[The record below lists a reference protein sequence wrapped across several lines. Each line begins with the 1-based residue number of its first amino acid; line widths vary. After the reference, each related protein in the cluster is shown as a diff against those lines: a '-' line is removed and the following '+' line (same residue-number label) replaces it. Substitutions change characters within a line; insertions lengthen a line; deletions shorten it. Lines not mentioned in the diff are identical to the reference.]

1 MVLSSLKTQD
11 TTSNEHLSRDGVHEI
26 NRVRDDVEE
35 IGTQTEL
42 IVSKNDV
49 TQTDAVIIKSRSKSI
64 QCKLFRW
71 KHKSSQNGA
80 LLQRCNNND

>member
-26 NRVRDDVEE
+26 NRVRDDVDE
-35 IGTQTEL
+35 IGTQTEF

-49 TQTDAVIIKSRSKSI
+49 T
-64 QCKLFRW
+64 
-71 KHKSSQNGA
+71 
-80 LLQRCNNND
+80 